1 MNSTVCCPRC
11 GTKGAIPKEYI
22 GKRIQ
27 CSHCKNQFTARAVKT
42 GKQSKM
48 KLSSKIM
55 LALCW
60 VAVAVGIVWMIWPEV
75 RKSDFG
81 RQAERQLASFVK
93 GQKNNNR
100 QNEQTDK
107 QLFPV
112 GNPIAQDNDQPP
124 AEKQV
129 VAAPDPDA
137 VIETT
142 VAKLVDAFKN
152 PLAGQ
157 DKFGDKRVRITG
169 FISSGTLFTNF
180 LQDVEGKKG
189 DDQTPKIFC
198 FFTNAY
204 RGNQTLED
212 IGRIKVTVEGTCVG
226 YHYGGLLALKD
237 CDLVSGWDDLRSK
250 KQQQATQDQEAKVLA
265 AEKLEQEIR
274 ASIAVSSPQTTK
286 KHDIVEV
293 IGTVQS
299 ISPQLSDGNVHITVI
314 PDPAIEYINEVH
326 CEFRHVYRPQLAKL
340 RPGNHVVIRGK
351 GGDAQFSFNGANLT
365 NCVLMK

>member
-1 MNSTVCCPRC
+1 
-11 GTKGAIPKEYI
+11 
-22 GKRIQ
+22 
-27 CSHCKNQFTARAVKT
+27 
-42 GKQSKM
+42 
-48 KLSSKIM
+48 M
-55 LALCW
+55 LGLCW
-60 VAVAVGIVWMIWPEV
+60 VAGAVGIVWMVGPEV
-75 RKSDFG
+75 NKTRFWQ
-81 RQAERQLASFVK
+81 QAVKQLQHLARGPEK
-93 GQKNNNR
+93 ANKQT
-100 QNEQTDK
+100 NE

-169 FISSGTLFTNF
+169 FISSGALFTNF
-180 LQDVEGKKG
+180 LQDVERKEG

-237 CDLVSGWDDLRSK
+237 CDLLSGWDDLRSK
-250 KQQQATQDQEAKVLA
+250 KQQQVIQDQETKVLA

-274 ASIAVSSPQTTK
+274 ASITVSSPQTTK

-293 IGTVQS
+293 VGAVQS

-326 CEFRHVYRPQLAKL
+326 CEFRHVYRPQLVKL
-340 RPGNHVVIRGK
+340 RPGDHVVIRGK